1 MSQYTTKVITT
12 PPADLVVG
20 PIYQYTDEQNAQ
32 IEELREYANSQLLP
46 STDDYRPWEV
56 RWLNRPDTIPRYMR
70 AAKWNLADG
79 RKRIKATMEWRR
91 EFKPDII
98 PPDEVKIESETGKI
112 IINGFDRDGRPII
125 YMRPGRENTET
136 SSRQLRHLVWC
147 LERAKDLMPPGQ
159 ESLVIIVDYKST
171 TLRTNP
177 SISIARKVLHILQQ
191 HYVETLGRAIVVNL
205 PMLLNFF
212 YKGISPFLDPVTR
225 DKMRFNPDL
234 LELVPVSQL
243 DADFGGENYF
253 QFDAGS
259 YWDQIVAACD
269 IRPDGT
275 RSDCPPTES
284 DVPSS
289 NTTAVSS
296 DKDSDSGTVHDTEEE
311 LTLVQQKLANM
322 STSDS
327 PIDQKTKTKVC
338 ISEASVDA
346 DDGRA
351 VLDPVV

>member
-1 MSQYTTKVITT
+1 
-12 PPADLVVG
+12 
-20 PIYQYTDEQNAQ
+20 
-32 IEELREYANSQLLP
+32 
-46 STDDYRPWEV
+46 
-56 RWLNRPDTIPRYMR
+56 
-70 AAKWNLADG
+70 
-79 RKRIKATMEWRR
+79 
-91 EFKPDII
+91 
-98 PPDEVKIESETGKI
+98 
-112 IINGFDRDGRPII
+112 
-125 YMRPGRENTET
+125 
-136 SSRQLRHLVWC
+136 
-147 LERAKDLMPPGQ
+147 
-159 ESLVIIVDYKST
+159 
-171 TLRTNP
+171 
-177 SISIARKVLHILQQ
+177 
-191 HYVETLGRAIVVNL
+191 
-205 PMLLNFF
+205 
-212 YKGISPFLDPVTR
+212 
-225 DKMRFNPDL
+225 MRFNPDL

-259 YWDQIVAACD
+259 YWDQIVAYVPSFLLTLFPFQAFGHSPISNTYLDFNFSACD

-351 VLDPVV
+351 VLEPVV